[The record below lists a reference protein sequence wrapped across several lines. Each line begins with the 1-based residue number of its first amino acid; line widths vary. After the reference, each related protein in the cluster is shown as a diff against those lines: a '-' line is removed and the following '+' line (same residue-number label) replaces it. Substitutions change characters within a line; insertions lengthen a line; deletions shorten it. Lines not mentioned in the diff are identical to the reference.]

1 MSRLALAGL
10 LIPIGILGEV
20 YLNITFVIVLLGK
33 LSMFLA
39 TVILGFAIVKKQ
51 KTVLKDELYPKA
63 QSSIM
68 EYVAAFSPLRT
79 FLSQRRIHERIAQT
93 P

>member
-1 MSRLALAGL
+1 MQNAMVGL
-10 LIPIGILGEV
+10 LMLIGILGKV
-20 YLNITFVIVLLGK
+20 YLSTTFVIVLLDG